1 MTVLKE
7 LEVKKIIIGKQ
18 GEESKNYTE
27 LLKISQEKLIPIVV
41 VKKGDAIN
49 VEKNL
54 KINILFPTN
63 KLIQNNILNNNSI
76 VSMLIYKEFK
86 MLFTGDIEEIAEK
99 ELLKLYSS
107 GELKADILKVPHH
120 RIKNIFK

>member
-1 MTVLKE
+1 MF
-7 LEVKKIIIGKQ
+7 
-18 GEESKNYTE
+18 
-27 LLKISQEKLIPIVV
+27 
-41 VKKGDAIN
+41 VKKGDVIN

-63 KLIQNNILNNNSI
+63 NLIQNNILNNNSI

-86 MLFTGDIEEIAEK
+86 ILFTGDIEEIAEK

-120 RIKNIFK
+120 RF

>member
-1 MTVLKE
+1 MF
-7 LEVKKIIIGKQ
+7 
-18 GEESKNYTE
+18 
-27 LLKISQEKLIPIVV
+27 
-41 VKKGDAIN
+41 VKKGDVIN

-63 KLIQNNILNNNSI
+63 NLIQNNILNNNSI

-86 MLFTGDIEEIAEK
+86 ILFTGDIEEIAEK

-120 RIKNIFK
+120 RFQNIF